1 MQRYPK
7 TKIDPVVEKMYGKTI
22 IDNYR
27 WLEDG
32 EKQEVK
38 NWVKAQNTF
47 TEKILKKISGRKQF
61 QKELLSY
68 MKTGWQSSPLPVRGI
83 YF

>member
-47 TEKILKKISGRKQF
+47 TEKILNKIYGRKQF
-61 QKELLSY
+61 QKE
-68 MKTGWQSSPLPVRGI
+68 
-83 YF
+83 